1 MAKAKIVIG
10 EKTYTINFEDFL
22 IDEAN
27 LDVLLCR
34 QPEDHGRY
42 GRIVALAKSK
52 VERLEY
58 ALEELEANLDSAI
71 RDAKQKAKGKEGE
84 EKLTEG
90 RIKQL
95 IISNPT
101 RLAKINELLE
111 AKEQH
116 EIAYAALQASAQ
128 KKDCLISIGANR
140 RAQYDSELSI
150 KEKPKGKK

>member
-1 MAKAKIVIG
+1 MAKVKI
-10 EKTYTINFEDFL
+10 L
-22 IDEAN
+22 IDEARKFTIDFESFMIDEAD
-27 LDVLLCR
+27 LDNLLCR

-42 GRIVALAKSK
+42 CRIAALAKAK

-58 ALEELEANLDSAI
+58 SLEELEANLDTAI
-71 RDAKQKAKGKEGE
+71 RDAKSKSKGKEGE
-84 EKLTEG
+84 EKMTEG

-116 EIAYAALQASAQ
+116 ETV
-128 KKDCLISIGANR
+128 
-140 RAQYDSELSI
+140 
-150 KEKPKGKK
+150 

>member
-1 MAKAKIVIG
+1 MAKAKVVIG
-10 EKTYTINFEDFL
+10 DKTYTINFEDFL
-22 IDEAN
+22 IDEAD
-27 LDVLLCR
+27 LDGLLCR

-42 GRIVALAKSK
+42 GRIMALAKSK

-58 ALEELEANLDSAI
+58 ALEELEANLDTAI
-71 RDAKQKAKGKEGE
+71 RDKRNAMKGKEGE

-101 RLAKINELLE
+101 RLAKINEILE
-111 AKEQH
+111 AKEQF
-116 EIAYAALQASAQ
+116 EISYAALQASAQ

-140 RAQYDSELSI
+140 RAQYDTDLSI
-150 KEKPKGKK
+150 REKPKGKK

>member
-10 EKTYTINFEDFL
+10 DKTYTINFEEFL

-27 LDVLLCR
+27 LDDLLCR

-42 GRIVALAKSK
+42 CRIAALAKAK

-58 ALEELEANLDSAI
+58 GLEELEANLDTAI
-71 RDAKQKAKGKEGE
+71 RDAKNKAKGKEGE

-116 EIAYAALQASAQ
+116 EIAMAAREASAQ

-150 KEKPKGKK
+150 KSKKK